1 MMRLRYGLAILL
13 LAALSACAS
22 IATPGPEAQAAADQL
37 ASNISSSRS
46 LRGAGP
52 DKARPDVALFARV
65 FDRVRVD
72 YVRQVDQEML
82 LAAATGALQDVTP
95 PKGETTDDWLVETAI
110 KGMLQSLDPY
120 SAYLPRDAY
129 GAVKDSMRGQFG
141 GLGIQISTPKE
152 GGGVEVVTPLDDTPA
167 AKAGI
172 RAGDRITHV
181 EKQSI
186 LDMSLGDVVRLLRG
200 PVGSSVELTVRR
212 GADQVLEFNITRAM
226 IRVEA
231 VKWRLEDDFGYLR
244 ITGFTDKTAEE
255 VDAAV
260 REIRKHLGGRMAGL
274 IIDLR
279 NNPGGLLIES
289 VAVSDAFI
297 DDGDIVTTRGRNS
310 TQRYAARYGD
320 IVAGLP
326 IVALVNG
333 GSASAAE
340 ILAGALQDHGRATL
354 IGSKTFGKGTVQTV
368 IPMGQGTALKLT
380 TAHYYTPSGNSVEG
394 GIAPDVVIEASQDS
408 DEDPVLERAIAEL
421 QRLAGF

>member
-326 IVALVNG
+326 IVVLVNG

-340 ILAGALQDHGRATL
+340 ILAGALQDHRRAIL
-354 IGSKTFGKGTVQTV
+354 IGSRTFGKGTVQTV